1 MKLGLILM
9 LLAVQL
15 LLVVVIIV
23 EVLLDDLIWQ
33 LLLPKALGDVNY
45 MDPRVFLS

>member
-33 LLLPKALGDVNY
+33 LLLPKALGDVDY
-45 MDPRVFLS
+45 VDPRVFLS